1 MHLAFPLILVN
12 QHILGVFGV
21 RKVVQ
26 ETKTPSFAAD
36 VQGPSQSGTGWSD
49 VPILP
54 LKTSL
59 FIYQNRCLIPMSKSL
74 SSRTLNTKRS
84 FMYILATRPPVFS
97 FLFSMIT
104 YNSHAS
110 IIPSTNFSAK
120 CNMHREKALCFTSS
134 NHKQCFCTWC
144 KMCWLVFEIIQS
156 SF

>member
-12 QHILGVFGV
+12 QHILGVFWV

-26 ETKTPSFAAD
+26 ETKPKLLWAD

-110 IIPSTNFSAK
+110 IIPQLISQLNATCIERRPYVLHPLIINSVF
-120 CNMHREKALCFTSS
+120 ALV
-134 NHKQCFCTWC
+134 K
-144 KMCWLVFEIIQS
+144 CWLVFEIIQS